1 MSVKPGKPPRSRR
14 TWARQACGMRFMA
27 VKLTLTHVLNTDPI
41 EQSCLR
47 PQRRLDICCAQRNQ
61 PRLESVIDGSPERK
75 RTALTSNPTAHEHH
89 SRPSELSSVPPA
101 AAITS
106 DVQDTR
112 HARRQQ
118 EDNAS
123 LDLRRERN
131 RKRTLK
137 EKSAIIN
144 AIARVKRKDHTV
156 NRRYDIWPRYPEHH
170 ARCDSDE
177 RPTPAIS
184 PFIHSRAVLRV
195 NENPPSHKGLTCPP
209 QDGIEPSNLLS
220 PRTNDDFLDSDEV
233 QSTSGRRE
241 VSHTATQY
249 HIQRSVKLKVG
260 LALPQTSTFHPMTC
274 LTKQGKVRQ
283 SEILRSRRSSVLTNG
298 SVEVEIPHLVH
309 PMSKRSLR
317 GEFPARCEQ
326 GHCPLQRPMDL
337 PFHSFEDIPYRSTP
351 CGRDFSNEILFR
363 CGGSARLST
372 RHPIAIHGAMVT
384 VASVLQLT
392 GSSQDAHVSAR
403 SRIDELRADG
413 EMIQYRPL
421 SLGLHFGRPTRRKG
435 NERVQFG
442 LRLRCDG
449 IRRPRFRKV
458 QSHKPAAT
466 SQTAP
471 CRRRRPTHS
480 SRDTWISIS
489 SWYPQQTLSDQMELD
504 DLEYD
509 DASHKNQA
517 VKYLSITNRF
527 CLHRNNSFFSLKHR
541 NVSPLN
547 CERLGSSPNTTT
559 GGTQW
564 FKEEQRPAFRNLA
577 LPLLI
582 FRLFLRFTDRFVSV
596 SNGSAAWRLVP
607 EIPGSSFSDLTSA
620 HLLNSASLCVYLLV
634 HHPSEVPMLPGRWGR
649 CRLSLVVVPV
659 DCSEAHRTSSS
670 SLNH

>member
-47 PQRRLDICCAQRNQ
+47 AQRRLDICCAQRNQ

-209 QDGIEPSNLLS
+209 QDDIEPSNLLS
-220 PRTNDDFLDSDEV
+220 PRRNPSSSDDEFRPNTHSQPQVEHPKHQGDATFL
-233 QSTSGRRE
+233 
-241 VSHTATQY
+241 ALKY
-249 HIQRSVKLKVG
+249 HIQRSVKLKLG
-260 LALPQTSTFHPMTC
+260 LALPQTSNFHPMTC

-392 GSSQDAHVSAR
+392 GETVDVRPQNWGRLSRVKTLR
-403 SRIDELRADG
+403 PLGRIKPRCSRI
-413 EMIQYRPL
+413 
-421 SLGLHFGRPTRRKG
+421 S
-435 NERVQFG
+435 
-442 LRLRCDG
+442 
-449 IRRPRFRKV
+449 
-458 QSHKPAAT
+458 
-466 SQTAP
+466 
-471 CRRRRPTHS
+471 
-480 SRDTWISIS
+480 
-489 SWYPQQTLSDQMELD
+489 
-504 DLEYD
+504 
-509 DASHKNQA
+509 
-517 VKYLSITNRF
+517 
-527 CLHRNNSFFSLKHR
+527 
-541 NVSPLN
+541 
-547 CERLGSSPNTTT
+547 
-559 GGTQW
+559 
-564 FKEEQRPAFRNLA
+564 
-577 LPLLI
+577 
-582 FRLFLRFTDRFVSV
+582 
-596 SNGSAAWRLVP
+596 
-607 EIPGSSFSDLTSA
+607 EIED
-620 HLLNSASLCVYLLV
+620 
-634 HHPSEVPMLPGRWGR
+634 
-649 CRLSLVVVPV
+649 
-659 DCSEAHRTSSS
+659 
-670 SLNH
+670 